1 MKSAN
6 KAKLEVENVD
16 ESVLKNISITLMPSD
31 LLVVVGKIGSGKT
44 SLLYS
49 IMDETVKR
57 SGTHRVRGRL
67 AYVEQEPFIFSGT
80 IKDNICYGLEYAETR
95 FRKAV
100 VASQLDG
107 DRDQFAN
114 GWDTTIGERG
124 INVSGGQKARISL
137 ARALYLDADIY
148 LLDDP
153 LSAVDPPVANGIFN
167 KAIKEAL
174 ADKCVILVTH

>member
-16 ESVLKNISITLMPSD
+16 ESVLKNISFTLMPND

-80 IKDNICYGLEYAETR
+80 IKDNICFGLEYGETR

-100 VASQLDG
+100 VAAQLDG
-107 DRDQFAN
+107 DRDQFSN

-124 INVSGGQKARISL
+124 INISGG
-137 ARALYLDADIY
+137 
-148 LLDDP
+148 
-153 LSAVDPPVANGIFN
+153 
-167 KAIKEAL
+167 
-174 ADKCVILVTH
+174 

>member
-16 ESVLKNISITLMPSD
+16 ESVLKSIQFTLMPND

-57 SGTHRVRGRL
+57 GGTHRVRGRL
-67 AYVEQEPFIFSGT
+67 AYVEQEPFIFSGS
-80 IKDNICYGLEYAETR
+80 IKDNICFGLEYAETR

-107 DRDQFAN
+107 DRDQFSN

-124 INVSGGQKARISL
+124 INISGG
-137 ARALYLDADIY
+137 
-148 LLDDP
+148 
-153 LSAVDPPVANGIFN
+153 
-167 KAIKEAL
+167 
-174 ADKCVILVTH
+174 

>member
-16 ESVLKNISITLMPSD
+16 ESVLKNISFTLMPND

-57 SGTHRVRGRL
+57 AGTHRVRGRL

-80 IKDNICYGLEYAETR
+80 IKDNICFGLEYGETR

-100 VASQLDG
+100 VASQLYG
-107 DRDQFAN
+107 DLDQFSN

-124 INVSGGQKARISL
+124 INISGG
-137 ARALYLDADIY
+137 
-148 LLDDP
+148 
-153 LSAVDPPVANGIFN
+153 
-167 KAIKEAL
+167 
-174 ADKCVILVTH
+174 

>member
-16 ESVLKNISITLMPSD
+16 ESVLKNISFTLMPND

-57 SGTHRVRGRL
+57 AGTHRVRGRL

-80 IKDNICYGLEYAETR
+80 IKDNICFGL
-95 FRKAV
+95 
-100 VASQLDG
+100 
-107 DRDQFAN
+107 
-114 GWDTTIGERG
+114 
-124 INVSGGQKARISL
+124 
-137 ARALYLDADIY
+137 
-148 LLDDP
+148 
-153 LSAVDPPVANGIFN
+153 
-167 KAIKEAL
+167 
-174 ADKCVILVTH
+174 